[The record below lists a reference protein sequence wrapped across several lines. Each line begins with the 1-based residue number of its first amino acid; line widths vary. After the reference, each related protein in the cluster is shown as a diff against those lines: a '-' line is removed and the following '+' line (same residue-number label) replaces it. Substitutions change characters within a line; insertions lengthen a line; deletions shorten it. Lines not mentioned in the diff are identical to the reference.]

1 VRVGEVREGRGAG
14 MPCALPRAL
23 PSGDDMVLRI
33 LGEVR
38 VGEVRVDERWG
49 QGAGIPCGLRGT
61 LPLGDD
67 MVVVCWGQD
76 LGGCDRSYMGRV
88 DFRWFRQAP

>member
-1 VRVGEVREGRGAG
+1 MLEQGAG
-14 MPCALPRAL
+14 MPCGLPSALPL
-23 PSGDDMVLRI
+23 GDDMVLRI

-38 VGEVRVDERWG
+38 VDERRG
-49 QGAGIPCGLRGT
+49 RGAGISCGLRGT

-67 MVVVCWGQD
+67 TVVVCWGQD

-88 DFRWFRQAP
+88 DFR